1 MSAGPAARIL
11 GPSPDATDGVTRA
24 TRRGTGVTGFDCGAG
39 AYFLRRR
46 VTSLA
51 RVLPSS
57 AGILAAPSA

>member
-51 RVLPSS
+51 RVLDQ
-57 AGILAAPSA
+57 